1 MKVNKKEKGGN
12 HGEMLMKNARQA
24 EKEKYILGR
33 K

>member
-24 EKEKYILGR
+24 KKEKDILRR